1 MHEVV
6 TRCKA
11 FCACIICS
19 IVFFAG
25 LGILLLLLALALLLV
40 LLQLSV
46 HQQRKVKQRAPVNR
60 HPASGKSQQQ
70 QQAGSSRRE

>member
-11 FCACIICS
+11 FCVCTLCS
-19 IVFFAG
+19 IAFLTRVC
-25 LGILLLLLALALLLV
+25 ICLLLLALALLLL

-46 HQQRKVKQRAPVNR
+46 HQQRKVKQRVPVNR
-60 HPASGKSQQQ
+60 HPASRKSQQW